1 MGRRGQ
7 GEQEVSLVSSDALPA
22 LLGTRRV
29 GAGRAVGFT
38 GKQGGTAEIVFSVLV
53 PSGEQGLF
61 SFPKGESHMLKKLP
75 GKRW

>member
-7 GEQEVSLVSSDALPA
+7 RERDSSLVSSDALPA
-22 LLGTRRV
+22 LLGRRRV

-61 SFPKGESHMLKKLP
+61 SFPKGDSHMLKKLP

>member
-7 GEQEVSLVSSDALPA
+7 RERGSPRVSSDALPA
-22 LLGTRRV
+22 LLGRRRV

-38 GKQGGTAEIVFSVLV
+38 GKQGGTAENVFSVLV
-53 PSGEQGLF
+53 PLGEQGLF
-61 SFPKGESHMLKKLP
+61 SFPKGETHMLEKLP